1 MTRLICN
8 ISMSLDGFVAGPGA
22 SLEEPLGKG
31 GEQLH
36 AWAFAEQRFREQHGM
51 TGGERGASDEIIRE
65 WIETPGAIVMGRRMF
80 SGGAGPWSDD
90 PNAGGWWGDDPPFDV
105 PVFVVTHHAR
115 ETVDKGRT
123 SYTFVTDGIEAALA
137 RAAEAAGDRP
147 VGVGGGASI
156 AQQYL
161 RAGLLDELEIHL
173 APVLLGDGVRLFDG
187 APPAALELVRVV
199 TAPNVTHINYRIG
212 GN

>member
-36 AWAFAEQRFREQHGM
+36 AWAFDEKRFREQHGM

-80 SGGAGPWSDD
+80 SGGAGPWADD
-90 PNAGGWWGDDPPFDV
+90 PNAGGWWGDDPPFGV
-105 PVFVVTHHAR
+105 PVYVLTHHAR
-115 ETVDKGRT
+115 EPKAMQGGTDFV
-123 SYTFVTDGIEAALA
+123 FVTDGIESALDQA
-137 RAAEAAGDRP
+137 RSVAGDRD
-147 VGVGGGASI
+147 VLVAGGGEA
-156 AQQYL
+156 
-161 RAGLLDELEIHL
+161 
-173 APVLLGDGVRLFDG
+173 
-187 APPAALELVRVV
+187 
-199 TAPNVTHINYRIG
+199 
-212 GN
+212 